1 MKIIVPAGII
11 NYVYELVKSYNSY
24 YQSVSIIKIS
34 EKEIKNFRMNLSL
47 MVARTIK
54 NSMNLI
60 GIELPEKM

>member
-1 MKIIVPAGII
+1 
-11 NYVYELVKSYNSY
+11 VKSYNSY

-47 MVARTIK
+47 LVARTIK